1 MTLKLPQRLRLG
13 LLSVLMIVVGG
24 RASAKN
30 ENTSGLLGGDLAFAR
45 THSDYFEFF
54 HLEPSGDAQP
64 SAGGKMNCF
73 KPTGPAFRQVVAVYV
88 ETNPEDSIVGIRV
101 VLARS
106 FIEDPQNG
114 IFARDL
120 IKSSLLSAVSATD
133 AATLRDLGTEILHRD
148 ARRTLLV
155 GKEPLLSPTPS
166 AAYLVVSGVDQT
178 WEAKLQASKIRLSN
192 ETEEG
197 RPSLIITI
205 AAQ

>member
-13 LLSVLMIVVGG
+13 LLSVLLMAVGG
-24 RASAKN
+24 RAPAKE
-30 ENTSGLLGGDLAFAR
+30 ENTSGLLGTDLAFAR
-45 THSDYFEFF
+45 AHSDYFAFF
-54 HLEPSGDAQP
+54 HLEPIGDAQP

-73 KPTGPAFRQVVAVYV
+73 KPTGTAFRRFVTVYV
-88 ETNPEDSIVGIRV
+88 ETNAKDSIVGIRV
-101 VLARS
+101 VIARS

-120 IKSSLLSAVSATD
+120 IKSSLLSAVNATD
-133 AATLRDLGTEILHRD
+133 AATLRDLGREILHRD

-155 GKEPLLSPTPS
+155 GKEPRLSTTPS
-166 AAYLVVSGVDQT
+166 AAYPVVSAVDPT

-192 ETEEG
+192 ETEED

-205 AAQ
+205 AAE

>member
-1 MTLKLPQRLRLG
+1 M
-13 LLSVLMIVVGG
+13 
-24 RASAKN
+24 
-30 ENTSGLLGGDLAFAR
+30 TSGLLGVDLAFAR

-54 HLEPSGDAQP
+54 HLEPSGDARP
-64 SAGGKMNCF
+64 SAGVGKMNCF
-73 KPTGPAFRQVVAVYV
+73 KPTGPAFRQVVTVYV
-88 ETNPEDSIVGIRV
+88 ETDPKDSIIGIRV

-133 AATLRDLGTEILHRD
+133 AVSLRDLGAEILHRD

-155 GKEPLLSPTPS
+155 GKEPRLSATPS
-166 AAYLVVSGVDQT
+166 AAYLVVSGVDRT